1 MEQNSKKEEQFSILI
16 VDDTVE
22 NLKYLSSLLAAHGY
36 DVRAS
41 ADPEHA
47 LSVIATLRPDLI
59 LLDIKM
65 PNIDGFTFA
74 QKLKC
79 QKKFQKEFREIP
91 IIFISALDSVDD
103 KLKAFGAG
111 GVDYI
116 TKPFHEEEVLARVGT
131 HLNLYKSRQH
141 VKELLSQQDY
151 FIKKIMH
158 EMNTPLSV
166 ITLNA
171 QILERSFGT
180 GTCIDTIK
188 ASSKILASIYND
200 MAYLVKKEQRKEQP
214 EWIDILEFS
223 SSRIAYFHEIA
234 AIKEIKLDLEVEAEY
249 ALYICPTELERIID
263 NTLSNAIKYS
273 PQNSTIEFLVGQD
286 KEGAF
291 IAIIDNGDGIESSQK
306 IFDAYYQGSYGNK
319 GLGIGLA
326 TVKEICE
333 LNSIQIDLQSNPSQ
347 GSRFAYYFPK
357 TVTREL

>member
-22 NLKYLSSLLAAHGY
+22 NLKYLSTLLRAHGY

-47 LSVIATLRPDLI
+47 LSVTATLKPDLI

-65 PNIDGFTFA
+65 PKIDGFTFA
-74 QKLKC
+74 KRLKS
-79 QKKFQKEFREIP
+79 QNEFRETP

-103 KLKAFGAG
+103 KLKAFSSG

-116 TKPFHEEEVLARVGT
+116 TKPFHEQEVLVRVGT
-131 HLNLYKSRQH
+131 HLNLYKSRGH
-141 VKELLSQQDY
+141 IKELLLQQDY

-171 QILERSFGT
+171 QILERSFGA

-200 MAYLVKKEQRKEQP
+200 MAYLVKKEQRKEP
-214 EWIDILEFS
+214 AEWINIVEFS

-273 PQNSTIEFLVGQD
+273 PQNSTIEFLVGQVS
-286 KEGAF
+286 KGTF
-291 IAIIDNGDGIESSQK
+291 IAVIDNGYGIENAEK
-306 IFDAYYQGSYGNK
+306 IFDAYYQGASSNK

-326 TVKEICE
+326 TVKEICDR
-333 LNSIQIDLQSNPSQ
+333 NSITIDLQSNKE
-347 GSRFAYYFPK
+347 GSRFDYYFPN